1 MRIRKGDIV
10 KVLSGKNK
18 GKTGRVLQVDPDKQR
33 VLVEGVN
40 LIKRHSRPTQK
51 NPKGGIVEKESPLH
65 ISKVQLMD
73 TKNNTP
79 TRVGFQNLHNDEGRI
94 TGKVRIS
101 KKSGEII

>member
-10 KVLSGKNK
+10 KVLSGKNR
-18 GKTGRVLQVDPDKQR
+18 GKTGRVLKVDVAKLR

-51 NPKGGIVEKESPLH
+51 NPKGGVVEKESPLH

-73 TKNNTP
+73 TRNNTP
-79 TRVGFQNLHNDEGRI
+79 TRVGCRIMQNDRGQI

-101 KKSGEII
+101 KKSGEMI

>member
-1 MRIRKGDIV
+1 MRIRKGDID
-10 KVLSGKNK
+10 KVLSGKNR
-18 GKTGRVLQVDPDKQR
+18 GRTGRVLKVDPDKLH

-40 LIKRHSRPTQK
+40 LIKRHTRPTQK
-51 NPKGGIVEKESPLH
+51 HPKGGIVEKESPLH

-79 TRVGFQNLHNDEGRI
+79 TRVGYRTLENDQGHV

-101 KKSGEII
+101 KKSGEMI

>member
-10 KVLSGKNK
+10 KVLSGKNR
-18 GKTGRVLQVDPDKQR
+18 GKTGRVLKVDVEKMR

-51 NPKGGIVEKESPLH
+51 NPKGGVVEKESPLH

-73 TKNNTP
+73 TRNNTP
-79 TRVGFQNLHNDEGRI
+79 TRVSFKTIQNDQGKI

-101 KKSGEII
+101 KKSGEMI

>member
-1 MRIRKGDIV
+1 MKIRKGDIV
-10 KVLSGKNK
+10 KVLSGKNR
-18 GKTGRVLQVDPDKQR
+18 GKTGRVLKVDPHKSH

-73 TKNNTP
+73 TKNNMP
-79 TRVGFQNLHNDEGRI
+79 TRVGFRTLENDQGQVS
-94 TGKVRIS
+94 GKVRIS
-101 KKSGEII
+101 KKTGEMI

>member
-10 KVLSGKNK
+10 KVLSGKNR
-18 GKTGRVLQVDPDKQR
+18 GKTGRVLKVDVDKLR

-51 NPKGGIVEKESPLH
+51 NPKGGVVEKESPLH
-65 ISKVQLMD
+65 VSKVQLMD
-73 TKNNTP
+73 TRNNTP
-79 TRVGFQNLHNDEGRI
+79 TRVGYRTLRNDHGQI

>member
-10 KVLSGKNK
+10 KVLSGKNR
-18 GKTGRVLQVDPDKQR
+18 GRTGRVLWVDPDKDH

-40 LIKRHSRPTQK
+40 MIKRHTRPTQR

-79 TRVGFQNLHNDEGRI
+79 TRVGYRTLHNDQGLAS
-94 TGKVRIS
+94 GKVRIS

>member
-10 KVLSGKNK
+10 KVLSGKNR
-18 GKTGRVLQVDPDKQR
+18 GKTGRVLKVDSDKEH

-40 LIKRHSRPTQK
+40 LIKRHTRPTQK
-51 NPKGGIVEKESPLH
+51 HPKGGIVEKESPLH
-65 ISKVQLMD
+65 VSKVQLMD

-79 TRVGFQNLHNDEGRI
+79 TRIGYRTLQNDQGQI

-101 KKSGEII
+101 KKSGEMI